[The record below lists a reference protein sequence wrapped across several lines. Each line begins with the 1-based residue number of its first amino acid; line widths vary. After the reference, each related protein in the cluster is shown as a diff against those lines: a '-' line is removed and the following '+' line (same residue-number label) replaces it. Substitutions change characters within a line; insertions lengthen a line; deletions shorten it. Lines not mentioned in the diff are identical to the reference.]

1 MRKKSIRENDWWTG
15 DMLILITESRVRFSH
30 WTSSFLFVMFKFD
43 DDRTW
48 SIDRWCSS
56 LGEQGGKWCC
66 WWTWWIFWV
75 DPDFFQVI
83 RGLFSLKLPLNESEP
98 VVESRYFMIT
108 WNEYVA
114 FLCAAWR
121 CLEMWVNQVRI
132 FILKNG
138 ASFPRCCCIV
148 LVHDADSHGCFALVG
163 WLMLSETVNE
173 GNRRFCQ
180 RKRVCSV
187 CRPSPWISHR
197 LVRVVFRAAS
207 LSCRHLSESSH
218 PVKYILL

>member
-83 RGLFSLKLPLNESEP
+83 CGLFSLKLPLNESEP
-98 VVESRYFMIT
+98 VVESREFMIT

-148 LVHDADSHGCFALVG
+148 LVDWCRLSWMFCSSWVIDVKWNSEWRKQKV
-163 WLMLSETVNE
+163 LSEET
-173 GNRRFCQ
+173 GLFG
-180 RKRVCSV
+180 
-187 CRPSPWISHR
+187 
-197 LVRVVFRAAS
+197 L
-207 LSCRHLSESSH
+207 
-218 PVKYILL
+218 